1 MLVAAAT
8 ISGCGSGAGAG
19 DAATTTPS
27 ASTSSSPP
35 VGTPTSST
43 TTASITPT
51 GTAPSASAS
60 TPAPAT
66 GSVSVTRTLAQGLNV
81 PWGLAR
87 TSSGDLFVTSR
98 DTGRIT
104 LINLSSGRSTAVGS
118 VSQSVSN
125 VDSGGEA
132 GLLGIALSP
141 RFDTDHQLFVYY
153 STASDN
159 RIARFSYDPTAAAG
173 HRLSGQKVILSGI
186 PHAVHH
192 NGGQLAFGPDGMLY
206 ASTGDASQ
214 SARAQDRSD
223 LGGKILRMTADGKP
237 ASGNPFAGSVVWSYG
252 HRNVQG
258 LAWDSKGRM
267 WASEFGD
274 KAADELNLI
283 VKGRNYGW
291 PDEEGKGS
299 GSGYTDPI
307 AQWGTEEDSPSGIAI
322 AGGSVWMAA
331 LKGQRLWRIPLEGD
345 KLVAQPAAFLT
356 EKYGRLRSVMA
367 LDDHT
372 LLATTSNTDGR
383 QTPGSGDDRI
393 LVLTVR

>member
-1 MLVAAAT
+1 MIVAAAA
-8 ISGCGSGAGAG
+8 ISGCGSGAGSGPQSTAP
-19 DAATTTPS
+19 ATSSATAPAP
-27 ASTSSSPP
+27 ASTSSASSTAS
-35 VGTPTSST
+35 VTPTAAASS
-43 TTASITPT
+43 P
-51 GTAPSASAS
+51 

-66 GSVSVTRTLAQGLNV
+66 GSASVIRTLAQGLNV

-87 TSSGDLFVTSR
+87 TTSGDLFVTSR

-104 LINLSSGRSTAVGS
+104 LITTSSGKTTAVGT
-118 VSQSVSN
+118 VAQAVSN
-125 VDSGGEA
+125 VEAGGEA

-141 RFDTDHQLFVYY
+141 KFDTDHQLFVYY

-159 RIARFSYDPTAAAG
+159 RIARLSYDPAAKPG
-173 HRLSGQKVILSGI
+173 SRLGGQKVILSGI

-214 SARAQDRSD
+214 SSRAQDRSD
-223 LGGKILRMTADGKP
+223 LGGKILRMTTDGRP
-237 ASGNPFAGSVVWSYG
+237 AGGNPFAGSVVWTYG

-258 LAWDSKGRM
+258 LAWDSAGRM

-274 KAADELNLI
+274 KTADELNLI

-291 PDEEGKGS
+291 PETEGKGS
-299 GSGYTDPI
+299 TSGATDPV
-307 AQWGTEEDSPSGIAI
+307 AQWGTEIDSPSGIAI

-331 LKGQRLWRIPLEGD
+331 LKGERLWRIPLDGD
-345 KLVAQPAAFLT
+345 RLVAQPTDFLT
-356 EKYGRLRSVMA
+356 GEYGRLRSVMA

-372 LLATTSNTDGR
+372 LLVTTSNTDGR
-383 QTPGSGDDRI
+383 QSPNSGDDRI
-393 LVLTVR
+393 LVLTVG